1 MSALQSAAASPSNL
15 ESRKLILIQHILD
28 LADEGELSLLENLLN
43 PQPAE
48 AGALPP
54 EVVSLLEQRLASLKE
69 NPQAGSSWETVRE
82 RLLNR
87 RQPS

>member
-1 MSALQSAAASPSNL
+1 MSALQSAAANPSNL
-15 ESRKLILIQHILD
+15 ESRKLILIQHILN
-28 LADEGELSLLENLLN
+28 LADDGALSLLENLLN

-54 EVVSLLEQRLASLKE
+54 EVVALLEQRLASLKE
-69 NPQAGSSWETVRE
+69 NPQAGASWEVVYQ

-87 RQPS
+87 RQS